1 MVALMLGII
10 ILAAGRGT
18 RMHSA
23 IPKVMHKVAGKPM
36 LHHVLDVTSTLK
48 PAQTIVVASN
58 DLLSY
63 VGQQN
68 ADYIIQ
74 ENPQGT
80 GHAVQCALQHLKPH
94 ITDVIILCG
103 DTPLITQKSLHTLQR
118 STADVCVLSMTLKG
132 PDLLKPYGR
141 LVLKDEIVTRIVE
154 MKDATDNE
162 KTLPYANAGIYKV
175 SVKTLQK
182 TLPLLTNNNNSTEYY
197 LTDIIALAHEQN
209 NSASYL
215 KGETDEFFGVNSK
228 VDLSCAEHIMQDRL
242 RVHHM
247 NSGATLIDPKT
258 VFFSMDTKVESDVI
272 IHPFV
277 TFGDT
282 VTLKSGSII
291 YQGCHLEHATVH
303 KGAKV
308 GPFAHLR
315 GDVELYEK
323 AEVGNFVEIKKSTIN
338 KGAKIKHL
346 SYIGDA
352 TIGVKANVGA
362 GVITCNYNGFTK
374 SQTIIGDGAFV
385 GSNSSLIAP
394 VTIHNNSIVGAGS
407 TITQDVAEND
417 LVFTRSTQ
425 TIKPK
430 GAIKFKAKYN
440 K

>member
-1 MVALMLGII
+1 MLGII

-23 IPKVMHKVAGKPM
+23 IPKVMHQVAGKPM
-36 LHHVLDVTSTLK
+36 LQHVLDVTTTLK
-48 PAQTIVVASN
+48 PDQTIVVASN

-63 VGQQN
+63 VDQKN
-68 ADYIIQ
+68 ADYIVQ
-74 ENPQGT
+74 ESPQGT

-94 ITDVIILCG
+94 ITNVIILCG
-103 DTPLITQKSLHTLQR
+103 DTPLITQKPLLTLKK
-118 STADVCVLSMTLKG
+118 STADVCVLSMALHG
-132 PDLLKPYGR
+132 SDLLKPYGR
-141 LVLKDEIVTRIVE
+141 LVIKGEIVTRIVE
-154 MKDATDNE
+154 MKDATDDE

-182 TLPLLTNNNNSTEYY
+182 TLPLLTNNNKSKEYY

-209 NSASYL
+209 NSASYIT
-215 KGETDEFFGVNSK
+215 GDNDDFFGVNSK
-228 VDLSCAEHIMQDRL
+228 VDLSCAERIMQDRL
-242 RVHHM
+242 RVYHM
-247 NSGATLIDPKT
+247 NNGATLIDPKSI
-258 VFFSMDTKVESDVI
+258 FFSMDTKVESDVI

-277 TFGDT
+277 TFGDN

-291 YQGCHLEHATVH
+291 YQGCHLENSIVH
-303 KGAKV
+303 KEAKV

-315 GDVELYEK
+315 GDVELCEK

-346 SYIGDA
+346 SYIGNA
-352 TIGVKANVGA
+352 TIGIKANVGA

-374 SQTIIGDGAFV
+374 SQTIIGDGAFI

-394 VTIHNNSIVGAGS
+394 VTIHSNSIVGAGS

-417 LVFTRSTQ
+417 LVFTRSVQ
-425 TIKPK
+425 TIKYK
-430 GAIKFKAKYN
+430 GAIKFKEKYN